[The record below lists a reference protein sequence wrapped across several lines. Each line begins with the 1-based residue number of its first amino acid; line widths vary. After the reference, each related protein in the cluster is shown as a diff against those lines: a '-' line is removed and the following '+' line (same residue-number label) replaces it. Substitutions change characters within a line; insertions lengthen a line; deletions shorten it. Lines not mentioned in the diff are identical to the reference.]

1 MSAGSRETDSPLDVE
16 QMNGPALEDSIGLQA
31 DHIPQGR
38 SRFLAPQLAT
48 DQPVVPARPGLQV

>member
-1 MSAGSRETDSPLDVE
+1 
-16 QMNGPALEDSIGLQA
+16 MNGPALEDGIGLQA